1 MIRANNIAE
10 LFDFIKKN
18 RKLNNLT
25 LNISKK
31 GIVQTNEKGKAD
43 IVIKNN
49 SIVFNV
55 KIDPILR
62 QSCEIILPL
71 IRKKDRNFIGQIGQS
86 LDAKIALNNGNSH
99 YINEKES
106 ITYLHCLRS
115 ISDGVLVGVNTIIK
129 DNPLLTTRKIKGQ
142 NPTRLIIDPSLKL
155 TNKYKIFK
163 DKNTNIVFTTSNKTK
178 NLNNTTIVKLPKKDF
193 TLGVFKLSS
202 LSRRYLISSSYP
214 SNLDVTNSISLASAK
229 PSTTSS
235 NPSIRPVNEYQP
247 AIPVDRTV
255 TRAMIF
261 WIDNPNFLFFISS
274 IADSASTTFFFAI
287 LQLQVYC

>member
-1 MIRANNIAE
+1 MIKANNIAE
-10 LFDFIKKN
+10 LFNFIKKN
-18 RKLNNLT
+18 RKLNNLS
-25 LNISKK
+25 LNLSKK
-31 GIVQTNEKGKAD
+31 GIIQTNQQGKAD

-142 NPTRLIIDPSLKL
+142 NPIRLVIDPSLKL

-163 DKNTNIVFTTSNKTK
+163 DKNTNIVFTNSNKKK
-178 NLNNTTIVKLPKKDF
+178 NLNNTTIVKLPKKNF
-193 TLGVFKLSS
+193 TLGIYKFLKKSS
-202 LSRRYLISSSYP
+202 LKYILIEGGPTTLSYFIELKLINYLQFIISPTLIGSGIDSVKLKPITNLNKAIRRP
-214 SNLDVTNSISLASAK
+214 SNFAKLGKEIVATLDFNS
-229 PSTTSS
+229 
-235 NPSIRPVNEYQP
+235 
-247 AIPVDRTV
+247 
-255 TRAMIF
+255 
-261 WIDNPNFLFFISS
+261 
-274 IADSASTTFFFAI
+274 
-287 LQLQVYC
+287 

>member
-1 MIRANNIAE
+1 MIKANNIAE

-18 RKLNNLT
+18 RKSNT
-25 LNISKK
+25 LNLKISKK
-31 GIVQTNEKGKAD
+31 GIIKTNLKSVSD
-43 IVIKNN
+43 ITVKNN
-49 SIVFNV
+49 SILFHL

-62 QSCEIILPL
+62 QSCEILLPL
-71 IRKKDRNFIGQIGQS
+71 IRKKDRVFIGQIGQS

-163 DKNTNIVFTTSNKTK
+163 IKI
-178 NLNNTTIVKLPKKDF
+178 
-193 TLGVFKLSS
+193 
-202 LSRRYLISSSYP
+202 Y
-214 SNLDVTNSISLASAK
+214 
-229 PSTTSS
+229 
-235 NPSIRPVNEYQP
+235 
-247 AIPVDRTV
+247 
-255 TRAMIF
+255 IF
-261 WIDNPNFLFFISS
+261 
-274 IADSASTTFFFAI
+274 
-287 LQLQVYC
+287 

>member
-1 MIRANNIAE
+1 MIKANNIAE

-18 RKLNNLT
+18 RKSNT
-25 LNISKK
+25 LNLKISKK
-31 GIVQTNEKGKAD
+31 GIIKTNLKSVSD
-43 IVIKNN
+43 ITIKNN
-49 SIVFNV
+49 SILFHL

-62 QSCEIILPL
+62 QSCEILLPL
-71 IRKKDRNFIGQIGQS
+71 IRKKDRVFIGQIGQS

-193 TLGVFKLSS
+193 TLGVYQFLKKSS
-202 LSRRYLISSSYP
+202 LKYILIEGGPTTLSHFIEQNLINYMQFIISPTLIGSGINSVKLKPITNLKKAIRRK
-214 SNLDVTNSISLASAK
+214 SNFAKLGKEIIATLDFNS
-229 PSTTSS
+229 
-235 NPSIRPVNEYQP
+235 
-247 AIPVDRTV
+247 
-255 TRAMIF
+255 
-261 WIDNPNFLFFISS
+261 
-274 IADSASTTFFFAI
+274 
-287 LQLQVYC
+287 

>member
-1 MIRANNIAE
+1 MIKANNIAE

-18 RKLNNLT
+18 RKSNTLN

-31 GIVQTNEKGKAD
+31 GIIKTNLKSVSD
-43 IVIKNN
+43 ITVKNN
-49 SIVFNV
+49 SILFHL

-62 QSCEIILPL
+62 QSCEILLPL
-71 IRKKDRNFIGQIGQS
+71 IRKKERVFIGQIGQS

-193 TLGVFKLSS
+193 TLSVYKFLKKSS
-202 LSRRYLISSSYP
+202 LKYILIEGGPTTLSHFIEQNLINYMQFIISPTLIGSGINSVKLKPITNLKKAIRRK
-214 SNLDVTNSISLASAK
+214 SNFAKLGKEIVATLDFNS
-229 PSTTSS
+229 
-235 NPSIRPVNEYQP
+235 
-247 AIPVDRTV
+247 
-255 TRAMIF
+255 
-261 WIDNPNFLFFISS
+261 
-274 IADSASTTFFFAI
+274 
-287 LQLQVYC
+287 

>member
-1 MIRANNIAE
+1 MIKANNIAE

-18 RKLNNLT
+18 RKSNTLN

-31 GIVQTNEKGKAD
+31 GIIKTNLESVSD
-43 IVIKNN
+43 ITVKNN
-49 SIVFNV
+49 SILFNV

-62 QSCEIILPL
+62 QSCEITLPL
-71 IRKKDRNFIGQIGQS
+71 IRKKDRVFIGQIGQS

-142 NPTRLIIDPSLKL
+142 NPIRLIIDPSLKL

-163 DKNTNIVFTTSNKTK
+163 DKNSNIVFTTSNKEK

-193 TLGVFKLSS
+193 TLGVYKFLKKSS
-202 LSRRYLISSSYP
+202 LKYILIEGGPTTLSHFIEQNLINYMQFIISPTLIGSGINSVKLKPITNLKKAIRRKSSFAKLGKEIVAT
-214 SNLDVTNSISLASAK
+214 LDFNS
-229 PSTTSS
+229 
-235 NPSIRPVNEYQP
+235 
-247 AIPVDRTV
+247 
-255 TRAMIF
+255 
-261 WIDNPNFLFFISS
+261 
-274 IADSASTTFFFAI
+274 
-287 LQLQVYC
+287 

>member
-18 RKLNNLT
+18 RKSNT
-25 LNISKK
+25 LNLKISKK
-31 GIVQTNEKGKAD
+31 GIIKTNLKSVSD
-43 IVIKNN
+43 ITVKNN
-49 SIVFNV
+49 SILFNV

-62 QSCEIILPL
+62 QSCEILLPL
-71 IRKKDRNFIGQIGQS
+71 IRKKDRVFIGQIGQS

-193 TLGVFKLSS
+193 TLGVYKFLKKSS
-202 LSRRYLISSSYP
+202 LKYILIEGGPTTLSHFIEQNLINYMQFIISPTLIGSGINSVKLKPITNLKKAIRRK
-214 SNLDVTNSISLASAK
+214 SNFAKLGKEIVATLDFNS
-229 PSTTSS
+229 
-235 NPSIRPVNEYQP
+235 
-247 AIPVDRTV
+247 
-255 TRAMIF
+255 
-261 WIDNPNFLFFISS
+261 
-274 IADSASTTFFFAI
+274 
-287 LQLQVYC
+287 